1 MYSSTDSENVNGN
14 ANTHFSVYKSLHG
27 YNKVA
32 PGDVHGPPVPN
43 RIPSMAMQVVPQY
56 HNQMGYHA
64 LTHNMAPEQMNTG
77 HYSVRNAYPNYLSN
91 CDTFQPRGCD
101 KMLPE
106 KGMVIINEAD
116 IVVNNGMT
124 GMTGMTGMMEM
135 TEEIVTENYG
145 CSGKRPEKYH
155 R

>member
-124 GMTGMTGMMEM
+124 GMTGMTGMV
-135 TEEIVTENYG
+135 EEIVTENYG
-145 CSGKRPEKYH
+145 CSGKRSEKY
-155 R
+155 RR

>member
-106 KGMVIINEAD
+106 KGMVIINETD
-116 IVVNNGMT
+116 VVINGGMT
-124 GMTGMTGMMEM
+124 GMTGMTGM
-135 TEEIVTENYG
+135 VTENYG
-145 CSGKRPEKYH
+145 CSGKRREKY
-155 R
+155 RY

>member
-106 KGMVIINEAD
+106 KGMVIINETD
-116 IVVNNGMT
+116 VVINGGMT